1 MELWGR
7 TGAWEKW
14 LHRGIAAANVEI
26 EKTGV
31 SATTIHNMFEE
42 SFSYVSRPIRL
53 SPVTLSAPFPQQL
66 SSCRRRVCASAGP
79 WRRTLVFLVAT
90 SGCQFDGEYKT
101 KLDLAKLTHPKVADL
116 VALQVLLLDEVSML
130 DKLCFEGIQQVLD
143 IVDHNRRPDAPLSAD
158 PFGEV
163 HLLLFGDYKQLP
175 PASSQAPFIIIPS
188 VVQTFEFRCLRQN
201 RRVVQQAGREAELEI
216 ATRKQTTTTTN
227 SGGGVRSALKTT

>member
-1 MELWGR
+1 MGWAGEELQRR
-7 TGAWEKW
+7 T
-14 LHRGIAAANVEI
+14 
-26 EKTGV
+26 
-31 SATTIHNMFEE
+31 
-42 SFSYVSRPIRL
+42 SR
-53 SPVTLSAPFPQQL
+53 S
-66 SSCRRRVCASAGP
+66 RRRVCLRPQFTTCLRNPFLMFRAQSVSLQSPFPPLFLSSSHLAGVASVRPLVSIPG
-79 WRRTLVFLVAT
+79 RRTLVFLVAT

-158 PFGEV
+158 PFGDV

-216 ATRKQTTTTTN
+216 ATRKTN
-227 SGGGVRSALKTT
+227 NHYH

>member
-1 MELWGR
+1 MFR
-7 TGAWEKW
+7 A
-14 LHRGIAAANVEI
+14 RS
-26 EKTGV
+26 V
-31 SATTIHNMFEE
+31 SLQ
-42 SFSYVSRPIRL
+42 S
-53 SPVTLSAPFPQQL
+53 PFPPP
-66 SSCRRRVCASAGP
+66 SSAALIWPASRLCVRWSLMPGG
-79 WRRTLVFLVAT
+79 RTLVLFVAT

-158 PFGEV
+158 PFGDV

-227 SGGGVRSALKTT
+227 SRGGVSSALKTPEF

>member
-1 MELWGR
+1 MFRALSVSLQSSFPPPSSAALIWPASR
-7 TGAWEKW
+7 LCVRWS
-14 LHRGIAAANVEI
+14 LMLRG
-26 EKTGV
+26 KRR
-31 SATTIHNMFEE
+31 
-42 SFSYVSRPIRL
+42 FS
-53 SPVTLSAPFPQQL
+53 
-66 SSCRRRVCASAGP
+66 
-79 WRRTLVFLVAT
+79 LVAR
-90 SGCQFDGEYKT
+90 SGCQFDSEYKT
-101 KLDLAKLTHPKVADL
+101 KLDLAKLAHPKVADL

-158 PFGEV
+158 PFGDV

-227 SGGGVRSALKTT
+227 SGGGVRSALKTPEF

>member
-1 MELWGR
+1 MFR
-7 TGAWEKW
+7 A
-14 LHRGIAAANVEI
+14 RS
-26 EKTGV
+26 V
-31 SATTIHNMFEE
+31 SLQ
-42 SFSYVSRPIRL
+42 S
-53 SPVTLSAPFPQQL
+53 PFPPP
-66 SSCRRRVCASAGP
+66 SSAALIWPASRLCVRWSLMPGG
-79 WRRTLVFLVAT
+79 RTLVLFVAA

-216 ATRKQTTTTTN
+216 ATRKQTTTTTI
-227 SGGGVRSALKTT
+227 SRGGVSSALKTPEF

>member
-1 MELWGR
+1 MVR
-7 TGAWEKW
+7 A
-14 LHRGIAAANVEI
+14 RS
-26 EKTGV
+26 V
-31 SATTIHNMFEE
+31 SLQ
-42 SFSYVSRPIRL
+42 S
-53 SPVTLSAPFPQQL
+53 PFPPP
-66 SSCRRRVCASAGP
+66 SSAALIWPASRLCVRWSLMPGG
-79 WRRTLVFLVAT
+79 RTLVLFVAT

-227 SGGGVRSALKTT
+227 SGVLRLRHPSSELTITQIGPFPPGSW

>member
-1 MELWGR
+1 MFR
-7 TGAWEKW
+7 AQS
-14 LHRGIAAANVEI
+14 
-26 EKTGV
+26 V
-31 SATTIHNMFEE
+31 SLQ
-42 SFSYVSRPIRL
+42 S
-53 SPVTLSAPFPQQL
+53 PFPPL
-66 SSCRRRVCASAGP
+66 SSAALILPASRLCVRWSLMPG
-79 WRRTLVFLVAT
+79 RRTLVFLVAT

-158 PFGEV
+158 PFGDV

-216 ATRKQTTTTTN
+216 ATRKTN
-227 SGGGVRSALKTT
+227 NHYHYP